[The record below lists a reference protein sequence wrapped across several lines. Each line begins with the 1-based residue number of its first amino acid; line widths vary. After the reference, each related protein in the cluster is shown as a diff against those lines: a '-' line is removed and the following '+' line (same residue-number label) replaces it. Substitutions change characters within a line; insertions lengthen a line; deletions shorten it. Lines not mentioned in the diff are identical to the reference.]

1 MEFKKKEKKVKS
13 PKLKQVSQKKAN
25 LFIVFIAILF
35 VGVLAVGTIKNL
47 SSVTAIDKL
56 NKEIVTLKKENLSTE
71 TEITQIDY
79 PLVERYMGGFVSAYM
94 NVDLSKDEIVQQR
107 LKNLEKYFA
116 FDVSKINDNLDKKTT
131 RKLTS
136 LKLLNIQTMKQY
148 DLAKYKVEY
157 EIIEMSLNE
166 KTKKE
171 EKRSSK
177 VSSILCIPYVQ
188 SDGLITV
195 VSLPYFSSE
204 QDVYGKAPALEMSE
218 SSDTTEAM
226 AKVKPSIEKYLPTFF
241 KKYAESNKA
250 DLTLLMKKVEL
261 MGGNYEL
268 DKVDVSQ
275 ARYSFVGENVLV
287 QVYVS
292 FKNKETDFVHTEPFT
307 LQLAKQE
314 KSWFVVDMQHV
325 FIK

>member
-25 LFIVFIAILF
+25 LVIVFAAILF
-35 VGVLAVGTIKNL
+35 VGVLVFGTIKNL
-47 SSVTAIDKL
+47 SSVTAIEKL
-56 NKEIVTLKKENLSTE
+56 NKEMVTLKKENLSTE

-79 PLVERYMGGFVSAYM
+79 PLVERYMGGFVSTYM
-94 NVDLSKDEIVQQR
+94 NVELSKDEIAQER

-131 RKLTS
+131 RKLKT
-136 LKLLNIQTMKQY
+136 LNLLSVQTMKQY

-157 EIIEMSLNE
+157 DITETSLNE

-171 EKRSSK
+171 EKRSAK
-177 VSSILCIPYVQ
+177 VSSILCIPYKQ
-188 SDGLITV
+188 ADGFITV

-204 QDVYGKAPALEMSE
+204 QDVYGKSPALEMAE
-218 SSDTTEAM
+218 TSDTTEEM
-226 AKVKPSIEKYLPTFF
+226 AKMKPSIEKYLPTFF

-268 DKVDVSQ
+268 DEVDFSQ
-275 ARYSFVGENVLV
+275 ARYAFVGDNVLV